1 MDTLKFPEK
10 IETERLILQRLRYED
25 AEEIF
30 YSYAS
35 KPEVTKYLSWATHQS
50 VEDTREFLKYAIEC
64 WNKGLD
70 FSYSMRLKGSHQ
82 LIGGFG
88 LIHEAGRIQ
97 FGYAV
102 SPAHWNKGYTTEACR
117 KMMGEVKCYPQI
129 YRVNTFVDTENTA
142 SIRVLEKCGLVRE
155 ATLIKWFRFINQD
168 NEPKDCS
175 LYYLPMDS
183 QKKPVNSH

>member
-1 MDTLKFPEK
+1 MDVLKFPEK
-10 IETERLILQRLRYED
+10 IETTRLLLQRLRYED

-35 KPEVTKYLSWATHQS
+35 KPEVTKFLSWPTHKS
-50 VEDTREFLKYAIEC
+50 VEDTREFLRYAYEC

-70 FSYSMRLKGSHQ
+70 FSYSIRLRESYN

-97 FGYAV
+97 FGYAL
-102 SPAHWNKGYTTEACR
+102 SPTSWNNGYATEACI
-117 KMMGEVKCYPQI
+117 KMMEVVRGCPQI

-142 SIRVLEKCGLVRE
+142 SIKVLERSGLKRE
-155 ATLIKWFRFINQD
+155 ATLIKWFRFVNQN

-175 LYYLPMDS
+175 LYYLPLEGHTHL
-183 QKKPVNSH
+183 PVTG